1 MKRKK
6 KRGVAWVLSAV
17 LGFVCAL
24 VLGILFYATMV
35 YQLSEENAQPALT
48 GQATPAPLDASA
60 EIAALFPGRLLALPG
75 NLLKENA
82 ADEMRDGV
90 LCRVMTRV
98 YDVQGM
104 QVTAVSAYPASYL
117 SVIAQE
123 GFAPQR
129 VTGFSLAGLD
139 AVCEKKAGLSML
151 AARDGE
157 RVYLLTAQ
165 AEDQTLYALG
175 TAAVLE

>member
-6 KRGVAWVLSAV
+6 KRGVAWALSAM

-24 VLGILFYATMV
+24 VLGVLFYATMV

-48 GQATPAPLDASA
+48 AQATPAPLDLTQ
-60 EIAALFPGRLLALPG
+60 EVAALFPGPLLALPG
-75 NLLKENA
+75 DLLKENV
-82 ADEMRDGV
+82 ADEMHDGV
-90 LCRVMTRV
+90 LCRVVSRI
-98 YDVQGM
+98 YDVQGLK
-104 QVTAVSAYPASYL
+104 VTAVSAYPAAYL

-123 GFAPQR
+123 GFAPQL

-139 AVCEKKAGLSML
+139 AVCEKKESLSML

-157 RVYLLTAQ
+157 RVYLLMAQ
-165 AEDQTLYALG
+165 AEDQTLYSLG
-175 TAAVLE
+175 AAAGLR